1 MAENSD
7 ENSSKQCA
15 PQLPC
20 HYGYMAIGTGNE
32 LCEQPPEDRLMT
44 PIQKSPTGY
53 GEAKEQNTGRS
64 GPNQAAGLARSSGP
78 GML

>member
-1 MAENSD
+1 MAEHSD

-20 HYGYMAIGTGNE
+20 HYGYMAIGTGNKV
-32 LCEQPPEDRLMT
+32 CWQPPEDRRMT

-53 GEAKEQNTGRS
+53 GEAE
-64 GPNQAAGLARSSGP
+64 
-78 GML
+78 